1 MQLMLEVCE
10 AAGASPACTV
20 RKVFDGV
27 GGVIGRGSG
36 CDWVIHDPSRL
47 LSSHHALVGCREGRY
62 FLTDISS
69 NGIGMPGSGERLRKG
84 QARLIEDGDVFELGA
99 LSVRARLMEPAQPFD
114 EQPVITGVPIPDDAF
129 LALDPLQALD
139 LEHLRL
145 SVSDELLALSAGVG
159 ELGAWADRHAADR
172 EHVAIPRRVEPVTA
186 IPVVE
191 PVAMAALSDDA
202 FWIAFAAALGFDLG
216 RLDSAAR
223 EALAIKVARLF
234 RLEVERLQSS
244 LRTCE
249 ALQGELATLP
259 ADVLGTARNP
269 LHSCVDTDAAVT
281 AILDMAAAAPLSG
294 EQAIT
299 QAHRALQAHQVAL
312 LSACRSA
319 LRNARS
325 AFAPGHLLECTEFQ
339 DATPRW
345 CSDGARWRAYLR
357 HYRRTAADER
367 FDERPLG
374 SDFVRAYEE
383 QVRLIS
389 TLHSDYPG

>member
-1 MQLMLEVCE
+1 MQLVFEVCE
-10 AAGASPACTV
+10 AAGANAASTV

-69 NGIGMPGSGERLRKG
+69 NGIDMPGRGERLRKG
-84 QARLIEDGDVFELGA
+84 QARLIEDGDVFELGG

-139 LEHLRL
+139 LEHQGH

-159 ELGAWADRHAADR
+159 ELGAWADRRAADR
-172 EHVAIPRRVEPVTA
+172 EHVAIPRRVEPA
-186 IPVVE
+186 RKRPAAE
-191 PVAMAALSDDA
+191 PVAMAASPDDV
-202 FWIAFAAALGFDLG
+202 FWMAFAAALGLDLG
-216 RLDSAAR
+216 RLDNAAR
-223 EALAIKVARLF
+223 EALALKVARLF

-244 LRTCE
+244 LRSCE
-249 ALQGELATLP
+249 ELQGELATPP
-259 ADVLGTARNP
+259 ADALRTARNP
-269 LHSCVDTDAAVT
+269 LRSCVDTHAALS
-281 AILDMAAAAPLSG
+281 AILDMAPVASLSG
-294 EQAIT
+294 EQAIA
-299 QAHRALQAHQVAL
+299 QAHRALQVHQVAL

-325 AFAPGHLLECTEFQ
+325 AFAPGHLLECAEFKE
-339 DATPRW
+339 AAPRW
-345 CSDGARWRAYLR
+345 SSDGARWRAYLR
-357 HYRRTAADER
+357 HYRRLSADEQ

-374 SDFVRAYEE
+374 RDFVRAYEE

>member
-1 MQLMLEVCE
+1 MQLVFEVCE
-10 AAGASPACTV
+10 AAGVSPASTV

-84 QARLIEDGDVFELGA
+84 QARLIEEGDVFELGT
-99 LSVRARLMEPAQPFD
+99 LSIRARLIEPAQPFD
-114 EQPVITGVPIPDDAF
+114 ELPISTGIPIPDDAF

-139 LEHLRL
+139 LEHQRH
-145 SVSDELLALSAGVG
+145 SVSDELAALSAGVG
-159 ELGAWADRHAADR
+159 ELGAWADRYAADR
-172 EHVAIPRRVEPVTA
+172 EHVAMPRRVDPLMEMPVA
-186 IPVVE
+186 E
-191 PVAMAALSDDA
+191 SVAMAASSDEA
-202 FWIAFAAALGFDLG
+202 FWIAFAAALGLDLD

-249 ALQGELATLP
+249 QLQGELATLP
-259 ADVLGTARNP
+259 VDALRTAHNP
-269 LHSCVDTDAAVT
+269 LHNCVDTDAALT
-281 AILDMAAAAPLSG
+281 AILDMAQVAPLSG
-294 EQAIT
+294 EQAIA
-299 QAHRALQAHQVAL
+299 QAHRALQVHQVAL
-312 LSACRSA
+312 LSACRST
-319 LRNARS
+319 LRNARA
-325 AFAPGHLLECTEFQ
+325 AFAPGHLLACAEFQ
-339 DATPRW
+339 EAAPRW
-345 CSDGARWRAYLR
+345 FSDGARWRAYLR
-357 HYRRTAADER
+357 HYRRLAADEQS
-367 FDERPLG
+367 DERPLG
-374 SDFVRAYEE
+374 NDFVRAYEE

-389 TLHSDYPG
+389 TLHNDYPG